1 MQSEWDRW
9 AMRVGIAGI
18 AAMAV
23 MALAMNAN
31 AVSDQS
37 WQHRARLDAPQRM
50 LPIGIGA
57 AVAASETGCIAV
69 GGGRDGDVGVDAGAV
84 AIWNCTANSLALR
97 EIVSHPAAR
106 TNTAFGQAVAF
117 DAAATTLCI
126 GAPNEDGTL
135 KESGK
140 WPENFQMGRVYIY
153 APRSVAPHETNGA
166 HWQLWATL
174 ESPRPET
181 SAHFGS
187 VVATDGAR
195 IVVGSPDH
203 NEAEFAAG
211 RADVFVRRGESWI
224 FESELAL
231 PTPAAGMRFG
241 TSIAIRGD
249 TIVVGSPSFS
259 GFGYGS
265 GRADIFRLEKNLKY
279 NGWRHAGR
287 MDAPSPQEGA
297 WFGMSVAIASDI
309 IAVGAPR
316 ETPTHSLPFPAHA
329 GVVHLFGRNHTEGA
343 TDDCRPLFALTSPQP
358 WCGALPYRPEA
369 FGISLSIRRGI
380 LAVGASESCNP
391 LAAGNEHTE
400 GEGSGAVYLFQPADH
415 ASHGEIPWNTGA
427 QLVARIT
434 APDASFDVHD
444 GFRVALGCA
453 QPIDGAELR
462 SAIPFLVAGRS
473 GNPDMPAGP
482 GAAHVYWPQ
491 TTPQRPALEE
501 SNTLQST
508 QSAKDY
514 FEPTTH

>member
-174 ESPRPET
+174 ESRRIMDLRERARTAHSRRRHALWNEHCNTRRHDRRWLTKFQRLWIWQRPRRYFSPRKKSQIQRMAT
-181 SAHFGS
+181 RWAH
-187 VVATDGAR
+187 
-195 IVVGSPDH
+195 
-203 NEAEFAAG
+203 G
-211 RADVFVRRGESWI
+211 RAEPARRRMVWDECRNC
-224 FESELAL
+224 L
-231 PTPAAGMRFG
+231 
-241 TSIAIRGD
+241 
-249 TIVVGSPSFS
+249 
-259 GFGYGS
+259 
-265 GRADIFRLEKNLKY
+265 
-279 NGWRHAGR
+279 RHHCR
-287 MDAPSPQEGA
+287 RRTTRDS
-297 WFGMSVAIASDI
+297 
-309 IAVGAPR
+309 
-316 ETPTHSLPFPAHA
+316 HPF
-329 GVVHLFGRNHTEGA
+329 
-343 TDDCRPLFALTSPQP
+343 
-358 WCGALPYRPEA
+358 
-369 FGISLSIRRGI
+369 
-380 LAVGASESCNP
+380 
-391 LAAGNEHTE
+391 
-400 GEGSGAVYLFQPADH
+400 
-415 ASHGEIPWNTGA
+415 
-427 QLVARIT
+427 
-434 APDASFDVHD
+434 
-444 GFRVALGCA
+444 
-453 QPIDGAELR
+453 
-462 SAIPFLVAGRS
+462 SAIPSPRWSRAFV
-473 GNPDMPAGP
+473 
-482 GAAHVYWPQ
+482 W
-491 TTPQRPALEE
+491 T
-501 SNTLQST
+501 
-508 QSAKDY
+508 
-514 FEPTTH
+514 EPH